1 MIARWAFD
9 PVCGFDYWRAI
20 VTSPEVMIFMFF
32 MITDPKTLPAGRVG
46 RVVFGLLVAVVSTL
60 LMAPQTTE
68 FWTKVALLGSLVIV
82 CACRP
87 LLDRLLPAPR
97 STEDDARHFAVR
109 LLTGRGA
116 AVVPGRAVL
125 RIALSFAAV
134 LALGAGIVAAGA
146 PARGVVTS
154 TVDELLGREPQDID
168 PATFPSI
175 TVEQGVLD
183 WDHEISGEGAQEIV
197 LTLVENLQL
206 ETRALLDQDVATLEA
221 VDHGDR
227 LDEMRARLQVAATD
241 GRVVVQQYRLDEVTI
256 TLVVPFG
263 KQSGLSLGLEST
275 GTVTTATYDAAG
287 NLQTSSSAPF
297 EQTFVLGR
305 PFGSRWI
312 NVAVLP
318 LDAA

>member
-1 MIARWAFD
+1 
-9 PVCGFDYWRAI
+9 
-20 VTSPEVMIFMFF
+20 
-32 MITDPKTLPAGRVG
+32 
-46 RVVFGLLVAVVSTL
+46 
-60 LMAPQTTE
+60 
-68 FWTKVALLGSLVIV
+68 
-82 CACRP
+82 
-87 LLDRLLPAPR
+87 
-97 STEDDARHFAVR
+97 
-109 LLTGRGA
+109 
-116 AVVPGRAVL
+116 
-125 RIALSFAAV
+125 
-134 LALGAGIVAAGA
+134 
-146 PARGVVTS
+146 
-154 TVDELLGREPQDID
+154 
-168 PATFPSI
+168 
-175 TVEQGVLD
+175 
-183 WDHEISGEGAQEIV
+183 
-197 LTLVENLQL
+197 VENLQL